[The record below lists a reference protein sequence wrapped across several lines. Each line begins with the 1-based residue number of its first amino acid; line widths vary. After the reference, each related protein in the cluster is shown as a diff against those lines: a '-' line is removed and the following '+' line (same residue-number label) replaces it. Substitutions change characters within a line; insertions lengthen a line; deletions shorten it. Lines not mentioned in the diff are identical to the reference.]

1 MADGI
6 ANISDKELSK
16 VSLDSFNILKFS
28 PGAFTGGSANTRGD
42 HDGTQDPTTLFKV
55 TGAVLMRIFAVCT
68 VDLVGDTATI
78 EVGTVGNT
86 AALIAQSTAT
96 DIDVGDIWKDTTP
109 ELGVGALADLPGPF
123 IVTKDVIETLA
134 TANITAGSLY
144 YVCLWRPLSPDGKVE
159 KAA

>member
-1 MADGI
+1 MAGGI
-6 ANISDKELSK
+6 ANIGANELSK
-16 VSLDSFNILKFS
+16 TSLDAFNVLKVS
-28 PGAFTGGSANTRGD
+28 PGAFTGGNANTRGD

-68 VDLVGDTATI
+68 VDLAGATATI
-78 EVGTVGNT
+78 EVGVAGNT

-96 DIDVGDIWKDTTP
+96 DIDAGKIWKDTTP
-109 ELGVGALADLPGPF
+109 EIGADALADLPGPF

-144 YVCLWRPLSPDGKVE
+144 YICLWRPLSPDGNVE
-159 KAA
+159 AAI